1 MSQHLYSA
9 PQSSLVFSC
18 LLSMCLCACT
28 GTETDSDAGG
38 RTSQP
43 DSGQNPMDAGANTQS
58 GAEEKE
64 EQRIASSLALAENIQ
79 EARLLDYMQTLVD
92 FGTRYTFSDG
102 DDDARA
108 YLKSLFEGWGYL
120 VEEDTFDVQGEAAT
134 NLIIKIEGAVNPEQ
148 IVVFSAHYDSTSEIP
163 LVLAPGA
170 DDNASGVAALLET
183 AVLLD
188 SVAFEKSIWFVLTAA
203 EEQGSLGSASLAQ
216 QWSDSNLQVEAVMA
230 PDMIGYW
237 PRGDNDE
244 MDILGNESSEHLAE
258 DMALF
263 AEELGVSHRIWI
275 RHDYCYGDDHT
286 NYQENGFP
294 AISPM
299 DCVEAH
305 NVSASGEE
313 TPHYHISTDSM
324 DTIHMGFTTRVT
336 EVLVATFAYW
346 ATPVQ

>member
-1 MSQHLYSA
+1 
-9 PQSSLVFSC
+9 
-18 LLSMCLCACT
+18 MCLCACT
-28 GTETDSDAGG
+28 GTETGSDAGG
-38 RTSQP
+38 HTSQP
-43 DSGQNPMDAGANTQS
+43 DSGQNPIDAGANTQS
-58 GAEEKE
+58 GAQGEEKQE
-64 EQRIASSLALAENIQ
+64 RITAALALAANVQ
-79 EARLLDYMQTLVD
+79 EARLLEHMQALVD
-92 FGTRYTFSDG
+92 FGTRYTFSNG
-102 DDDARA
+102 DDDARD
-108 YLKSLFEGWGYL
+108 YLRALFEGWGHG
-120 VEEDTFDVQGEAAT
+120 VEEDTFDVQGEEAT
-134 NLIIKIEGAVNPEQ
+134 NLIIKIPGAVTPEQ
-148 IVVFSAHYDSTSEIP
+148 VVVFSAHYDSTSEIP
-163 LVLAPGA
+163 LILAPGA

-183 AVLLD
+183 ALLFE
-188 SVAFEKSIWFVLTAA
+188 SATFEKSIWFVLTAA

-216 QWSDSNLQVEAVMA
+216 QWRDANLQVEAVMA

-263 AEELGVSHRIWI
+263 AEELEVAHRIWI

-305 NVSASGEE
+305 NVAASGEE

-346 ATPVQ
+346 ATPIQ